1 MTWSED
7 CAVIKTNL
15 ANQVLTFELIETNL
29 YVLVAT
35 LSTQDNVKL
44 LSQLKPSFKRTISWE
59 KCLLM
64 PESLPRNANLNHL
77 VELNFQRVNRL
88 FILLFENDA

>member
-1 MTWSED
+1 M
-7 CAVIKTNL
+7 
-15 ANQVLTFELIETNL
+15 
-29 YVLVAT
+29 
-35 LSTQDNVKL
+35 KL

-64 PESLPRNANLNHL
+64 PESLPQNANLNHL